1 MPSFSIKYLNQELN
15 NNQNL
20 TDKSKSDVLFEPSF
34 NIRYRINNKSFITSK
49 ASLTQTPFSEEYIFT
64 NPITTNNRIKIT
76 NTPTLEIQKT
86 EIYSINYYNNNLYK
100 QFFVSIGVSYQKNN
114 GNYFSNF
121 IINENETILNN
132 FYLDEKNDN
141 LNLNLSTEKFVSKL
155 STTFKLTTTVS
166 KSNYKNIVNTSELRN
181 NTSNN
186 VSNELTIKTAFNTKI
201 NFENQ
206 SNYIYSSNE
215 AANIGTINN
224 KMFTNALKVKYK
236 HSASIFSVITGDYY
250 LPNTN
255 NTTNDYLFL
264 DFSVIYKPKDKKYEF
279 NLIGKNLLNNNV
291 FSQIQTS
298 DFSRNT
304 LQNNLISRYIFVNFT
319 YNL

>member
-1 MPSFSIKYLNQELN
+1 
-15 NNQNL
+15 
-20 TDKSKSDVLFEPSF
+20 
-34 NIRYRINNKSFITSK
+34 
-49 ASLTQTPFSEEYIFT
+49 
-64 NPITTNNRIKIT
+64 
-76 NTPTLEIQKT
+76 
-86 EIYSINYYNNNLYK
+86 
-100 QFFVSIGVSYQKNN
+100 
-114 GNYFSNF
+114 
-121 IINENETILNN
+121 
-132 FYLDEKNDN
+132 
-141 LNLNLSTEKFVSKL
+141 
-155 STTFKLTTTVS
+155 
-166 KSNYKNIVNTSELRN
+166 
-181 NTSNN
+181 
-186 VSNELTIKTAFNTKI
+186 
-201 NFENQ
+201 
-206 SNYIYSSNE
+206 
-215 AANIGTINN
+215 
-224 KMFTNALKVKYK
+224 MFTNALKVKYK

>member
-1 MPSFSIKYLNQELN
+1 M
-15 NNQNL
+15 
-20 TDKSKSDVLFEPSF
+20 
-34 NIRYRINNKSFITSK
+34 
-49 ASLTQTPFSEEYIFT
+49 
-64 NPITTNNRIKIT
+64 
-76 NTPTLEIQKT
+76 
-86 EIYSINYYNNNLYK
+86 
-100 QFFVSIGVSYQKNN
+100 SIGVSYQKNN

-206 SNYIYSSNE
+206 SNYIYSS
-215 AANIGTINN
+215 
-224 KMFTNALKVKYK
+224 K
-236 HSASIFSVITGDYY
+236 
-250 LPNTN
+250 
-255 NTTNDYLFL
+255 
-264 DFSVIYKPKDKKYEF
+264 
-279 NLIGKNLLNNNV
+279 
-291 FSQIQTS
+291 
-298 DFSRNT
+298 
-304 LQNNLISRYIFVNFT
+304 
-319 YNL
+319 